1 MNKKDT
7 KQEEVNRVNE
17 NKNDEKINQ
26 NQIKKKKTGMTYRT
40 KEKKAKK
47 IVETIEK
54 NIAFKIRE
62 EETKAE
68 TQKNV

>member
-1 MNKKDT
+1 
-7 KQEEVNRVNE
+7 
-17 NKNDEKINQ
+17 
-26 NQIKKKKTGMTYRT
+26 MTYTT
-40 KEKKAKK
+40 KEKKGKK
-47 IVETIEK
+47 IFGTIEK

>member
-1 MNKKDT
+1 
-7 KQEEVNRVNE
+7 
-17 NKNDEKINQ
+17 
-26 NQIKKKKTGMTYRT
+26 MTYRT
-40 KEKKAKK
+40 KEKKGKK
-47 IVETIEK
+47 IFGTIEK